1 VIEDYRRCLNM
12 SNENTRETE
21 KKQEDSIEQKKK
33 KEHSEDISSQRGEKG
48 STPGEH
54 TSEKNPDDFD

>member
-1 VIEDYRRCLNM
+1 M
-12 SNENTRETE
+12 SNENARETE

-33 KEHSEDISSQRGEKG
+33 KEHSEDISPQRGEKG
-48 STPGEH
+48 SNPGEH